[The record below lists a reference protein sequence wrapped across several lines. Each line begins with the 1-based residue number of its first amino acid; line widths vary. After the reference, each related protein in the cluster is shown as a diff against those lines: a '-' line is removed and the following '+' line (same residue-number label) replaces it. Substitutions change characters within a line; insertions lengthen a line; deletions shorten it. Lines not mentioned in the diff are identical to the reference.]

1 MFMDWKTQCCFISPQ
16 MIYKFNAIP
25 TKISMW
31 DFIIDAKLTQNYREL
46 RIANVTLRGTKLE
59 DLYYQI
65 VRSITNL

>member
-1 MFMDWKTQCCFISPQ
+1 
-16 MIYKFNAIP
+16 
-25 TKISMW
+25 MW